1 LAFDS
6 DIPALYSPEW
16 MLFRLLLGCGLL
28 AAAVACGGEPVRW
41 QEDDDGGPGAGG
53 AEGAEGG
60 AGGGAGED
68 TAPVE
73 PPFEDTPIECDP
85 GCEGPAAGV
94 DLGCGPR
101 FMYGINYAWLKF
113 GSDFGGNLGYQQGGV
128 VEHAAEHAANLTLM
142 RDHEIRFVRWWLF
155 PDFRGDGVIFSAD
168 DEPLGLFRTT
178 IPDILK
184 ALELAARTDV
194 HLMLTLFS
202 FDGFRPSGTQ
212 GGHWTP
218 SLQPI
223 VLDAELRASLLEN
236 VVRPIAAAVEASPYR
251 DRMPAWDVINE
262 PEWAMHGTNDL
273 GDEPYTPTDGLASVT
288 HDEMELFLS
297 EVIGV
302 LREESSA
309 QVTVG
314 GSAMK
319 WRNAWTRLD
328 LDFYQFHIYDWVN
341 RWWPYD
347 QSPDDYGV
355 GDKPV
360 VMGEFPPHGLS
371 SGAIPY
377 SAMVESWHDNGYAG
391 ALSWDFNGLVDPNDG
406 DVDFDTLEQIRL
418 VGEGLGCGIEP
429 RR

>member
-1 LAFDS
+1 M
-6 DIPALYSPEW
+6 YSPEW
-16 MLFRLLLGCGLL
+16 MLFRLLLGFALVG
-28 AAAVACGGEPVRW
+28 AAVACGGDPVRW
-41 QEDDDGGPGAGG
+41 QDEGEDDAGPSAGGTSGAGD
-53 AEGAEGG
+53 GG
-60 AGGGAGED
+60 AGGSSGDD
-68 TAPVE
+68 TAPSE
-73 PPFEDTPIECDP
+73 PPFVDTPIECDP
-85 GCEGPAAGV
+85 GCEGPEAGV

-101 FMYGINYAWLKF
+101 FLYGINYAWLNF
-113 GSDFGGNLGYQQGGV
+113 GGDFGGNLGYQQGGV
-128 VEHAAEHAANLTLM
+128 VEHAAEHEANLALM

-155 PDFRGDGVIFSAD
+155 PDFRGDGVVFSAD
-168 DEPLGLFRTT
+168 GVPVRLND
-178 IPDILK
+178 DAVADVLK

-212 GGHWTP
+212 GGQWTH
-218 SLQPI
+218 SLQPL
-223 VLDAELRASLLEN
+223 VVDEESRAALLEQ

-273 GDEPYTPTDGLASVT
+273 GDEPYTPTEGLASVS

-319 WRNAWTRLD
+319 WRNAWTRLE
-328 LDFYQFHIYDWVN
+328 LDFYQFHIYDWIN

-347 QSPDDYGV
+347 QSPDEYGV

-371 SGAIPY
+371 NGDIPY
-377 SAMVESWHDNGYAG
+377 STLLESWNGNGYAG
-391 ALSWDFNGLVDPNDG
+391 ALSWDFNSLVDPSTG
-406 DVDFDTLEQIRL
+406 AVDWAAFEQIRL
-418 VGEGLGCGIEP
+418 VGESLGCGIEP